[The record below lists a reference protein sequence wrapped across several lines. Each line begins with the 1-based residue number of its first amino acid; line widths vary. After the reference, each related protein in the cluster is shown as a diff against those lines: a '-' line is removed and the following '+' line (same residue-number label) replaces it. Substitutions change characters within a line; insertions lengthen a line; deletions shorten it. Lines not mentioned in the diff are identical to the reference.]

1 MHTSP
6 RQPCG
11 YFCHLPNGF
20 AAFPRVR
27 HSCGLNSIGEEGL
40 SSLSIASQS
49 VSGMEAEG
57 LGSWLLQHW
66 KGSKGHWSSKAT
78 GLGFCLPSR
87 HCPWAVLVI
96 APVLQLSMHTLNES
110 LVSFLSPC
118 GHFTSQVFFLIPCLS
133 FHLGMRNTYK
143 MWLLSSL
150 TSPERAACLRWKGQ
164 LSKTKIPKDYYLETN
179 FSELKMT
186 LFKVLCMKL
195 AN

>member
-118 GHFTSQVFFLIPCLS
+118 GHFTSQVFFFNSMSLLS
-133 FHLGMRNTYK
+133 FGNEKHLQNVT
-143 MWLLSSL
+143 SL
-150 TSPERAACLRWKGQ
+150 IL
-164 LSKTKIPKDYYLETN
+164 N
-179 FSELKMT
+179 FSWKSC
-186 LFKVLCMKL
+186 VS
-195 AN
+195 